1 MNYKIIPVEPEN
13 FKNLRVNYSINI
25 GGKINQSH
33 INKMVNDYIR
43 QLQNQGYS
51 NEQIEKMDI
60 KVYYTEYE
68 R

>member
-1 MNYKIIPVEPEN
+1 MNYKIIPVEPQN

-51 NEQIEKMDI
+51 NEQIEAMDI

-68 R
+68 Q